1 MKPKSF
7 AVKQRLLYIILLLV
21 VAVNARAGWSDYSD
35 ERPVIFGIALDYPP
49 LEYIDPD
56 GTPCGYDIEF
66 TRELMKRLHLP
77 FESKAMPWGNIPRA
91 AIDKKIDLSLMTFS
105 TYRQDSVHYSRAI
118 FKLHYQIVYRND
130 RQSKQVDMRQLGGKK
145 VAYLS
150 SKPISDTLAAVGA
163 IPLIVPNLRQ
173 AMQDLSDG
181 KYDAVLCY
189 RYQAKFMLNKYNLS
203 NLVFTEFTL
212 TPREYCYVSHDEE
225 LIKLIN
231 AELDEMEEEGLI
243 YKVYR
248 PAGVYLDAPEIP
260 RWVWYLLVA
269 TVFVFLII
277 FIIFQRWYQIK
288 LKNEMKRAQ
297 RSERAKTVFLG
308 NVSHILRTPL
318 NAINGFSE
326 VLKMAGEGDLSAE
339 ERTQLATMINDN
351 GEHLLGFIDELLIL
365 TDIETSDMQFNRSE
379 VDLNAAMESYAEE
392 ARKLLHEGVKLEV
405 DGPENCRIYVDEKPM
420 RTVTMHFLS
429 NAVEHTEKG
438 QITLTYRLKSNNL
451 YVEVKD
457 TGCGVPE
464 DLRKNIFSLLTE
476 KATAV
481 QDEIP
486 SLGLTICKAIVDHS
500 NGEIGL
506 VSPPEGGA
514 CFWYWVPVKEIK

>member
-1 MKPKSF
+1 MKGK
-7 AVKQRLLYIILLLV
+7 VLYIVLLFV
-21 VAVNARAGWSDYSD
+21 FAINAKADWSDYTN
-35 ERPVIFGIALDYPP
+35 ERPVVFGIALDYPP
-49 LEYIDPD
+49 LEYVDPD

-66 TRELMKRLHLP
+66 TKELMKRLHLP
-77 FESKAMPWGNIPRA
+77 LESRAMPWGNIPRA
-91 AIDKKIDLSLMTFS
+91 TIDSLIDLSLMTYS
-105 TYRQDSVHYSRAI
+105 TYRQDSIHYSRAV
-118 FKLHYQIVYRND
+118 FKLHYQVVYRND

-163 IPLIVPNLRQ
+163 VPLIVPSLRQ

-181 KYDAVLCY
+181 DYDAVICY
-189 RYQAKFMLNKYNLS
+189 RYQAKFLLNKYNLTD
-203 NLVFTEFTL
+203 LTFTEFTL
-212 TPREYCYVSHDEE
+212 TPREYCYASHDKE
-225 LIKLIN
+225 LIELIN
-231 AELDEMEEEGLI
+231 TALDEMEEEGII
-243 YKVYR
+243 YKIYS
-248 PAGVYLDAPEIP
+248 PAGVYLDTPEIP
-260 RWVWYLLVA
+260 RWIWYLLVA
-269 TVFVFLII
+269 MFIVFLII
-277 FIIFQRWYQIK
+277 FIIFQRRYQVK
-288 LKNEMKRAQ
+288 LKREMKRAQ

-326 VLKMAGEGDLSAE
+326 ILKTAGEGDLSPE
-339 ERTQLATMINDN
+339 ERTQLATMVNEN
-351 GEHLLGFIDELLIL
+351 GERLLGFIDELLIL
-365 TDIETSDMQFNRSE
+365 TDIEASEMQFDRSE
-379 VDLNAAMESYAEE
+379 VDLKAAMESYAEE
-392 ARKLLHEGVKLEV
+392 ARKELHEGVKLEV
-405 DGPENCRIYVDEKPM
+405 VGPDNCLIYVDEKPM
-420 RTVTMHFLS
+420 RTVTMHFLN
-429 NAVEHTEKG
+429 NAVEYTKKG
-438 QITLTYRLKSNNL
+438 KITLSYRLKSNNL

-486 SLGLTICKAIVDHS
+486 SLGLTICKAIIDHS

-506 VSPPEGGA
+506 VSPPEGGS